1 VTSLLFM
8 LTQDVLNVSD
18 EQISIAISPQ
28 ETDVKAVEIFQ
39 LLRRVKNNR
48 LMEIDENIVKA
59 ADLMNQVTQDNSAA
73 VAKNVVIA
81 KAMHATLSID
91 VVKEDMKALVTIN
104 AAWGGQHITIE
115 DLNQRLGNHGII
127 HGLCSDTFEQ
137 HISKSRSLKPGQEL
151 SFDAAYGTIA
161 VNGTHAT
168 FTVLVNTMEDR
179 ELKPQTR
186 SNGKVDM
193 HDLGKVETVGIDTPL
208 VRRTPPTLGKP
219 GFSVFGIEKPA
230 IDGEEIPFEINE
242 GTQVSLVDNDLLVS
256 STEGIPRL
264 LKGNITVHDV
274 LTVNNVDIGLGNLE
288 FKGNI
293 IIKGDVGEGMTVIS
307 QGDISVGGCVN
318 SANLHASGNI
328 TVAQG
333 IFGKKKRTN
342 ETLTC
347 NVSAGGTVSAQ
358 YIQYSHVTA
367 GEDVIAKTQLLH
379 SQVTANENVTVANKP
394 FTKGTIFGGKIS
406 ARKTISTVELGGNS
420 GSKTHLVINAG
431 LEVSRETVDIKQQ
444 SLTKEFTVLQQLIAA
459 HDKVSSIKSQQEQQ
473 NLLSK
478 LKRNIDKK
486 VALIVDTKKD
496 IAQIT
501 QSIKLDQQAMSI
513 SVKKTLYDG
522 VHIMMDEQESQTIEQ
537 YQAVKITLI
546 DNAID
551 VSPLDEN
558 KKNSP

>member
-127 HGLCSDTFEQ
+127 HGLCSEAFEQ
-137 HISKSRSLKPGQEL
+137 HITKASSLKPGQEL
-151 SFDAAYGTIA
+151 SFDAAYGSIPI
-161 VNGTHAT
+161 NGKSSI

-193 HDLGKVETVGIDTPL
+193 HDLGKVETVSIDTPL
-208 VRRTPPTLGKP
+208 VRRTPPTLGKA

-230 IDGEEIPFEINE
+230 IDGQEIPFQINE
-242 GTQVSLVDNDLLVS
+242 GTQVSRVDNDLLVS

-264 LKGNITVHDV
+264 FQGNITVHNV
-274 LTVNNVDIGLGNLE
+274 LTVNNVDIGLGNIE

-293 IIKGDVGEGMTVIS
+293 NIKGDVGEGMSVIS
-307 QGDISVGGCVN
+307 QGDITVGGCVN

-347 NVSAGGTVSAQ
+347 NVSAGGSVSAQ
-358 YIQYSHVTA
+358 YIQYSQVTSGKDVTA
-367 GEDVIAKTQLLH
+367 QTQLLH
-379 SQVTANENVTVANKP
+379 SHVTANENVVVANKP

-420 GSKTHLVINAG
+420 GSKTHLTISAD
-431 LEVSRETVDIKQQ
+431 LYLARESIDKKQQ
-444 SLTKEFTVLQQLIAA
+444 SLSKEFIVLQQLIAA

-473 NLLSK
+473 VLLKK

-486 VALIVDTKKD
+486 VALIVETKKE
-496 IAQIT
+496 ISQIT
-501 QSIKLDQQAMSI
+501 ENIKLDQQAMTVT
-513 SVKKTLYDG
+513 VKKTLYDG
-522 VHIMMDEQESQTIEQ
+522 VHIVMDEQESQTIEQ
-537 YQAVKITLI
+537 YQAVKITLVN
-546 DNAID
+546 NAID
-551 VSPLDEN
+551 VSPLTE
-558 KKNSP
+558 K